1 MKIIKT
7 TNDLPFF
14 DSLFDGFFRDE
25 PSQWMNRGLHQN
37 HREAVNFIEDE
48 NSFTI
53 ELLAPGYRK
62 EDLQLEVEGKLLK
75 LRAERKDAK
84 ENESLKY
91 LRKEFS
97 ITKIDR
103 QFQIPSN
110 RIETGEIK
118 ANFKEGILSISLP
131 KKEEAKIVKHQI
143 EVH

>member
-37 HREAVNFIEDE
+37 QREAVNFIEDE

-75 LRAERKDAK
+75 LRAKRKSEK

-97 ITKIDR
+97 IAKIDR
-103 QFQIPSN
+103 QFQIPAN
-110 RIETGEIK
+110 RIETGEIT
-118 ANFKEGILSISLP
+118 ANFKDGILSISLP